1 MSMQIRKT
9 VMSSWRLVLSLHAK
23 KTTNPI
29 CMNINEEK
37 PEDKPAPSLVLKNSM
52 FRESE
57 GYTKIFTDVLKQRK
71 KGLELFILE
80 G

>member
-1 MSMQIRKT
+1 MQIRKT

-37 PEDKPAPSLVLKNSM
+37 PEDKPAPLWFTKTSM

-71 KGLELFILE
+71 KGLELFILD

>member
-1 MSMQIRKT
+1 MQIRKT

-37 PEDKPAPSLVLKNSM
+37 PEDKPPSLWFTKTSM

-57 GYTKIFTDVLKQRK
+57 GYIKIFTDVSKQRK
-71 KGLELFILE
+71 TGLELFILQ

>member
-1 MSMQIRKT
+1 MQIRKI

-29 CMNINEEK
+29 CMNINKEK
-37 PEDKPAPSLVLKNSM
+37 PEDKPSSLWFTKTSM

-57 GYTKIFTDVLKQRK
+57 GYIKIFTDVSKQRK
-71 KGLELFILE
+71 KGLELFISE